1 MWRLLHIGGH
11 FAELY
16 TLLYNREDPDGPGR
30 GARVRDAFG
39 KPQFWINL
47 VDRRNDDGVFGRQLD
62 RGIQEVSGLMHAR
75 RPLEGLHLKVPRA
88 QDGPGLC
95 RLKPVVLQHQAER
108 RLPDRIEL
116 VGAGADAGEFLT
128 DQRSEGLSELA
139 LEKRSLKL
147 SANRHRGDFA
157 FVIDR
162 DRNGQRRSNDE
173 ADLA

>member
-1 MWRLLHIGGH
+1 MTPENVAAPSHRRRPRGLH
-11 FAELY
+11 
-16 TLLYNREDPDGPGR
+16 TLLYMGRDRPRR
-30 GARVRDAFG
+30 GARGRDTLG
-39 KPQFWINL
+39 NVQFRINL

-116 VGAGADAGEFLT
+116 VNA
-128 DQRSEGLSELA
+128 QSKRSVGLSETL
-139 LEKRSLKL
+139 
-147 SANRHRGDFA
+147 
-157 FVIDR
+157 
-162 DRNGQRRSNDE
+162 
-173 ADLA
+173 